1 MPLADLEFVA
11 ILLSLPPK
19 CWITGMCRGGGGAA
33 AYPISLI
40 LLR

>member
-19 CWITGMCRGGGGAA
+19 CWITGMGGGAA
-33 AYPISLI
+33 RTLF
-40 LLR
+40 LLFS